1 MRQLLNIKGGIK
13 SVIEHWVEQYHLV
26 GRRYALSY
34 CQAGSLEKQARSKF
48 ERKGRHPRVKM
59 SKKRLQD
66 VEKSVSKNKKQLQ
79 RAAVKK
85 EKCEK
90 VLEEVKV
97 KLEKMNAEEAN
108 EVLADIDLVI
118 DLEEIEE
125 FEDQMSH

>member
-1 MRQLLNIKGGIK
+1 MRQLLNIKGGIT

-59 SKKRLQD
+59 SKKRL
-66 VEKSVSKNKKQLQ
+66 EKSASTIKKQLQ

-85 EKCEK
+85 DKCEK
-90 VLEEVKV
+90 ALKEVK
-97 KLEKMNAEEAN
+97 
-108 EVLADIDLVI
+108 
-118 DLEEIEE
+118 
-125 FEDQMSH
+125 